1 MSQDDC
7 KKLNNEKGKNIQ
19 PIFEEKRDEIENVQK
34 QDEFREISQDKLAE
48 DFDFFPEESKRR
60 KNLFIVEETIEE
72 IKKEKNNDNDLDEYI
87 KDCIEN
93 LEEYSS
99 IFSFE
104 DLIYDPEY
112 TLKCFMKSLKKILQ
126 IIQNF

>member
-72 IKKEKNNDNDLDEYI
+72 IKKEKNNDNDKRLY
-87 KDCIEN
+87 
-93 LEEYSS
+93 
-99 IFSFE
+99 
-104 DLIYDPEY
+104 
-112 TLKCFMKSLKKILQ
+112 
-126 IIQNF
+126 